1 MVAIQLVSSIWIF
14 IASLIECCAL
24 IFEKFC
30 ISGFVDWNC
39 IDMNFVGGTSQCETL
54 YTGQKVISFKF
65 SSLPS
70 LQVVWYISDLI
81 SQTHEYLKVM
91 LLKCLCLDY
100 KLCLTFCESV
110 GWSFDLHVFVTSIFE
125 LGWHIDDIFGFVM
138 KDFGISWVFL
148 TFKDWLIANKLWKRM
163 ALVFW
168 FWSKM

>member
-1 MVAIQLVSSIWIF
+1 MLCFDIWEILY
-14 IASLIECCAL
+14 IW
-24 IFEKFC
+24 FC
-30 ISGFVDWNC
+30 GLKLHWYEFC
-39 IDMNFVGGTSQCETL
+39 GGTSQCETW
-54 YTGQKVISFKF
+54 YTGLKVISFKF